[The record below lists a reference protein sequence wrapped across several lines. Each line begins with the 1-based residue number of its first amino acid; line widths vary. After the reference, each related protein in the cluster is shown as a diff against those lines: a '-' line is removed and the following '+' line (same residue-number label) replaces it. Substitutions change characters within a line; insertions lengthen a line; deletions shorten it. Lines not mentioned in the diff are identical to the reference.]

1 MSIIDASRRMRT
13 TEQRFPVEWFCTN
26 YSDKSILDVP
36 VAQRLWAWN
45 HKRGVIKQQKF
56 IDSVLHN
63 YPIPNVILNHVGG
76 RYSIYDGRH
85 RIETMHKFYNNEFSI
100 QSVDGPKFYRDLCEL
115 DQERFLRREL
125 PATVCNGASN
135 LQLADVFIRLNSG
148 KQLNSSDMYWAHRDR
163 PLVHSTMR
171 LVYGCERLSRCFGR
185 LVIGRRSDLANWI
198 ALVYGLSTGI
208 PWNMT
213 TSYIRVAEMGGLDHQ
228 VEEARVIKGM
238 DALCEVME
246 KANAASGVSE
256 SVQKRYRKITVF
268 MIYFLAEYMSD
279 SFVMGK
285 WVDVLTRHQ
294 QGDKKIKRF
303 LQLKYNRVVK
313 ESIEAALQSLNEYLE
328 NPSGEELYSDES
340 EEEDEDEEDDEEH

>member
-1 MSIIDASRRMRT
+1 
-13 TEQRFPVEWFCTN
+13 
-26 YSDKSILDVP
+26 
-36 VAQRLWAWN
+36 
-45 HKRGVIKQQKF
+45 
-56 IDSVLHN
+56 
-63 YPIPNVILNHVGG
+63 
-76 RYSIYDGRH
+76 
-85 RIETMHKFYNNEFSI
+85 
-100 QSVDGPKFYRDLCEL
+100 
-115 DQERFLRREL
+115 
-125 PATVCNGASN
+125 
-135 LQLADVFIRLNSG
+135 
-148 KQLNSSDMYWAHRDR
+148 
-163 PLVHSTMR
+163 MR

-228 VEEARVIKGM
+228 VDEARVIEGM